1 MRFTFA
7 SIAFLVFAFP
17 LTARTEELSPR
28 EIADKASESG
38 TPAAIRQ
45 KTTMTLSGKDGKDT
59 RKRSMTIE
67 RKGLPGKDSMTRIAF
82 HEPKDVAGTV
92 LLSLEKG
99 KDRVQHLWLPGV
111 KRVRRIAGAQRSGAF
126 MGSDF
131 SFEDLAGRSLDDYEL
146 TALPDETVA
155 GKPAYVVQAV
165 PKKGAETSYAKTI
178 SSIAKEDFLTLRVRF
193 FDAKGSELKVL
204 EVDPEKVKRE
214 GTIRVP
220 LRLEM
225 TTLKDGHKTVLETT
239 EAEIDPKLDES
250 LFDPKNLDPG

>member
-1 MRFTFA
+1 MRLAPIGFFLAIA
-7 SIAFLVFAFP
+7 SAPAS
-17 LTARTEELSPR
+17 AEELSPR
-28 EIADKASESG
+28 AIADKASESG
-38 TPAAIRQ
+38 TPAAVRQ

-67 RKGLPGKDSMTRIAF
+67 RKGLPGKDAMTRIAF

-131 SFEDLAGRSLDDYEL
+131 RFEDLEGRSLDDYEL
-146 TALPDETVA
+146 TALPEETVA
-155 GKPAYVVQAV
+155 GKPAYVIQAV

-178 SSIAKEDFLTLRVRF
+178 SSIAKDDFLTLRVRF
-193 FDAKGSELKVL
+193 FDAKGTELKVL
-204 EVDPEKVKRE
+204 DVDPERVKRE

-225 TTLKDGHKTVLETT
+225 KTLKDGHTTTLESTDV
-239 EAEIDPKLDES
+239 EIDPKLDDA